1 MFEDVL
7 LNINVLKCV
16 PLKHN
21 MWVILRLYFEKT
33 SILCK
38 GNDLVLKE

>member
-16 PLKHN
+16 SLKHN
-21 MWVILRLYFEKT
+21 MWAILRLYSEKT
-33 SILCK
+33 SFLCK
-38 GNDLVLKE
+38 GNGLVLRE